1 MITVYVR
8 EIDQT
13 DGQNLGEFTPEQIK
27 PLVETFKW
35 FPTMVEDRECLY
47 YGAQYVANAGT
58 YFEIIVEAPKVQTC

>member
-27 PLVETFKW
+27 PLVETFKG

-47 YGAQYVANAGT
+47 YGAQYVAQENAET
-58 YFEIIVEAPKVQTC
+58 YFEIIVEAPNAE